1 MTVIGIGGCAGL
13 LITGFGLDHSVNS
26 MIELQFEEI
35 IKYDGFVA
43 YEEDADLDNSLF
55 DDYTNVYSTNSE
67 IGENDVTI
75 QVAEDFIKFPQF
87 FNLRDPK
94 TKEEIKVNDDL
105 VVLTAKIA
113 EIHNLKVGDSF
124 KFKVDGKNY
133 ETELGAIA
141 ENYANHY
148 LFMSKKSYEEITE
161 KPVILNLRMFEKE
174 NMPDN
179 FAETILK
186 NDKVLNV
193 TMAEGILDVFE
204 EQMGNFEVIIYVV
217 ILAAFMLELIVL
229 TNLITMNISER
240 KKELATLKVLGFY
253 PAELAKYIL
262 RENITLTILSLF
274 LGAGFGVLLH
284 KFVILTAELDMIMFN
299 RQLNLF
305 SIVVSLALT
314 FVISLLI
321 NLIMSRK
328 ANEVDMSEALKTFD
342 A

>member
-1 MTVIGIGGCAGL
+1 
-13 LITGFGLDHSVNS
+13 
-26 MIELQFEEI
+26 
-35 IKYDGFVA
+35 
-43 YEEDADLDNSLF
+43 
-55 DDYTNVYSTNSE
+55 
-67 IGENDVTI
+67 
-75 QVAEDFIKFPQF
+75 
-87 FNLRDPK
+87 
-94 TKEEIKVNDDL
+94 
-105 VVLTAKIA
+105 
-113 EIHNLKVGDSF
+113 
-124 KFKVDGKNY
+124 
-133 ETELGAIA
+133 
-141 ENYANHY
+141 
-148 LFMSKKSYEEITE
+148 MSKKSYEEITE

-217 ILAAFMLELIVL
+217 TLAAFMLELIVL

-253 PAELAKYIL
+253 PSELAKYIL